1 MLWLGVLAV
10 DILAAYRSGKVCR
23 HHDAKAVSTSDLDLD
38 RDVDTGVK
46 AVPETTCT
54 ENPNYS
60 GVVV

>member
-1 MLWLGVLAV
+1 M